1 MLDQPLELVRTD
13 LVARRVSGL
22 DVVGSRQQFKATAR
36 EPTVAGPGVNQPPV
50 DFFSLG
56 AEYFKAM

>member
-22 DVVGSRQQFKATAR
+22 DVGSRQQFKATAR

-56 AEYFKAM
+56 PEDLKAM